1 MWDVREPQV
10 WQKAHRLTRE
20 PKRESRGTVEVR
32 AGTAWP
38 PECNDHDDLHA
49 RTGPWGGGGAVRR
62 PMDRLT
68 EPTGGPG
75 EIGGSAYHGR
85 DDGGSEPRW
94 GVGLG

>member
-1 MWDVREPQV
+1 MTTMTYTHV
-10 WQKAHRLTRE
+10 L
-20 PKRESRGTVEVR
+20 
-32 AGTAWP
+32 
-38 PECNDHDDLHA
+38 
-49 RTGPWGGGGAVRR
+49 GPGAGAVRR

>member
-49 RTGPWGGGGAVRR
+49 RTGPWGGGGKASDGSPDGADWRAGGDRR
-62 PMDRLT
+62 ICLSR
-68 EPTGGPG
+68 
-75 EIGGSAYHGR
+75 AR
-85 DDGGSEPRW
+85 
-94 GVGLG
+94 